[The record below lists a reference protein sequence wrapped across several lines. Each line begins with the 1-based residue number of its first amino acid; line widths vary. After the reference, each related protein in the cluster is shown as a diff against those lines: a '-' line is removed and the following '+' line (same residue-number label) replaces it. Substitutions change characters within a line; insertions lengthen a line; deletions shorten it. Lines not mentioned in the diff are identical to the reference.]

1 MSEMKTL
8 SVEKRS
14 GFGKGPNRRLRAE
27 ALVPGV
33 YYAADGV
40 NVPVQMP
47 ALPLSKIY
55 EQVGRTNVFNLE
67 IDDNGVK
74 TTHPVFVWDAQYH
87 PVKGVFTHVDFY
99 GVDLDK
105 EIKVEV
111 PLEFT
116 GVSKGVKLGGK
127 RHLVRQASA
136 YAPQGQRGYHEPG
149 LGPLHQSFRTRPAR
163 RRACRVQIGLHRGGR
178 GDRAGYGP
186 GRRRVFRGVSP
197 ARVFPGGRGMF

>member
-105 EIKVEV
+105 DNEALFTAVTPAEVRRLAREILAQGNRYTAV
-111 PLEFT
+111 FT
-116 GVSKGVKLGGK
+116 
-127 RHLVRQASA
+127 Q
-136 YAPQGQRGYHEPG
+136 E
-149 LGPLHQSFRTRPAR
+149 
-163 RRACRVQIGLHRGGR
+163 
-178 GDRAGYGP
+178 
-186 GRRRVFRGVSP
+186 
-197 ARVFPGGRGMF
+197 

>member
-1 MSEMKTL
+1 MSEMKTI

-116 GVSKGVKLGGK
+116 GVSKGVKLGGTLETYRESVTLSAK
-127 RHLVRQASA
+127 PQLMPRKVNVDITNLDLGHSIKASELA
-136 YAPQGQRGYHEPG
+136 LPEGVHVVFKSDFTVVAVVTEQDTAPADAE
-149 LGPLHQSFRTRPAR
+149 SSA
-163 RRACRVQIGLHRGGR
+163 A
-178 GDRAGYGP
+178 
-186 GRRRVFRGVSP
+186 
-197 ARVFPGGRGMF
+197 